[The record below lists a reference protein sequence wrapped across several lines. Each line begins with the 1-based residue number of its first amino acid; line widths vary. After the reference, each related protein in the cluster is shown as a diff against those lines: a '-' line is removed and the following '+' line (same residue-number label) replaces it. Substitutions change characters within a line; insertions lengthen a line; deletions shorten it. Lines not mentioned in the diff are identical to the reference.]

1 MCGRPK
7 FTGKILGGKNS
18 PEQRWPWQASLL
30 YHGRHICGGT
40 LIDTFWVISAA
51 HCFRK
56 SHTPSDYYI
65 LLGYQELQHPTE
77 HSVQMTV
84 SQVIIHENF
93 NKHSFLGSDIALLQL
108 HRAVNFTSHVLPACL
123 ADPNSELTH
132 HTCWITGWGMV
143 TEEGGQGR
151 GVGAG
156 RRDPRGPFQP

>member
-1 MCGRPK
+1 MDSNPTRLGRV
-7 FTGKILGGKNS
+7 LGWEEREVSGMMGGLVANQGVRVRMRS
-18 PEQRWPWQASLL
+18 PHDR
-30 YHGRHICGGT
+30 
-40 LIDTFWVISAA
+40 
-51 HCFRK
+51 

-84 SQVIIHENF
+84 NQVIIHENF

-108 HRAVNFTSHVLPACL
+108 HQAVNFTSHVLPACL

-156 RRDPRGPFQP
+156 RRDPHGPFQP